1 MVSDKLSRKIVI
13 VAGGAGLLGR
23 KLVEAVM
30 ENGGVGI
37 IADIDGTKGKE
48 VLESLKKKVK
58 GGKADFTE
66 LDITSKTS
74 INKMVEYLVEKYGKV
89 DALVNSTYP
98 KNKNYGNIFEN
109 VHYEDFYE
117 NVAISLG
124 GLFLLSQQ
132 LAIVF
137 KKQGHGNIVNIASI
151 YGVIAPRF
159 EIYEGSEMTMPVEYA
174 AIKSASIHLTRY
186 IAKYFKGCGI
196 RANSISPGGVLNG
209 QPAQFLKKYNSYGS
223 SKGMLDAKD
232 LKGTLVYLL
241 SEDSQYVNGQNIII
255 DDGFTL

>member
-1 MVSDKLSRKIVI
+1 MVSDKLNEKIVI
-13 VAGGAGLLGR
+13 VAGGAGLLG
-23 KLVEAVM
+23 KELMEAVI
-30 ENGGVGI
+30 ENGGIGI
-37 IADIDGTKGKE
+37 IADIDESRGKE
-48 VLESLKKKVK
+48 VLESLEKNVK
-58 GGKADFTE
+58 GGRAEFIE

-74 INKMVEYLVEKYGKV
+74 INEMVEYLVEKYGEI

-98 KNKNYGNIFEN
+98 KNENYGNKFED
-109 VHYEDFYE
+109 VSYEDFCE
-117 NVAISLG
+117 NVAVSLG

-132 LAIVF
+132 LAVVF
-137 KKQGHGNIVNIASI
+137 KKQGYGNIVNIASI
-151 YGVIAPRF
+151 YGIIAPRF
-159 EIYEGSEMTMPVEYA
+159 EIYEDSEMTMPVEYA

-186 IAKYFKGCGI
+186 IAKTFKGCGI

-209 QPAQFLKKYNSYGS
+209 QPTQFLKKYNSYGL

-241 SEDSQYVNGQNIII
+241 SEDSQYVNGQNIIV